1 MRQFLRGGLSG
12 QCCDSSR
19 DPGARA
25 NFERLLGIGSLRT
38 TLSFDNLMC
47 KFEDILCILFI
58 PSDVSCNV
66 TNMRVTNMRHQF
78 LENWKF
84 HQDGT
89 YLELF
94 VCQSSML
101 SRRLKRTHQLDCL
114 MNTRIGHPTIHDYL
128 QIVEQS
134 MNNFQCVADGH
145 PSFLLG
151 RSV

>member
-1 MRQFLRGGLSG
+1 MRQSLRGGLSG

-25 NFERLLGIGSLRT
+25 NFERLLGIGSLRIT
-38 TLSFDNLMC
+38 VSFDDLMC
-47 KFEDILCILFI
+47 KFGDLLCTLFI
-58 PSDVSCNV
+58 PSAVSCNV
-66 TNMRVTNMRHQF
+66 TNMRHQF
-78 LENWKF
+78 SEDWKF
-84 HQDGT
+84 VPPDGT

-94 VCQSSML
+94 VCQSLML
-101 SRRLKRTHQLDCL
+101 SRLLKRSRQLDC
-114 MNTRIGHPTIHDYL
+114 MKNTRIGNPTIHDYL

-151 RSV
+151 KSV